1 MDFQNNA
8 CSAVFASYIVNN
20 IHIPTAITGNIT
32 STGGTNGSVVF
43 MGNRYG

>member
-1 MDFQNNA
+1 MP
-8 CSAVFASYIVNN
+8 VLLYLLVIIVNN